1 MTSFLKRPSAK
12 GRVPQV
18 AQASL
23 TLEILLPQA
32 LKHWDTGMDYD
43 AWLYLVILGKFLKQ
57 LTDKQ
62 KRDWRLSSTNWTVY
76 LPQLAQGKH
85 SPGGEGCL

>member
-1 MTSFLKRPSAK
+1 MTSFLKSPSAK

-23 TLEILLPQA
+23 TLEILLPQP

-57 LTDKQ
+57 LRDKQ
-62 KRDWRLSSTNWTVY
+62 KRDWRLTSTDWTFY
-76 LPQLAQGKH
+76 LPQTAQGRH
-85 SPGGEGCL
+85 SPVREGCL